1 MERGD
6 YCDWEG
12 GVETIVSKGSWKSSC
27 FIFVEWQAHIR
38 RRMQR
43 VLSGVVTLGYMMA
56 ERVLVTKGSTQQ
68 ESMWTTNLENSVS
81 CFLPIK
87 QLWVAIKMDLNKD

>member
-6 YCDWEG
+6 PCDWEG

-27 FIFVEWQAHIR
+27 LIFVEWQAHTR

-43 VLSGVVTLGYMMA
+43 VISGVVTLGYVMV
-56 ERVLVTKGSTQQ
+56 ERVLVTNGSTQQ
-68 ESMWTTNLENSVS
+68 ESMLEPQARKIVS
-81 CFLPIK
+81 LVLCP
-87 QLWVAIKMDLNKD
+87 

>member
-6 YCDWEG
+6 RCDWEG

-38 RRMQR
+38 SMQR
-43 VLSGVVTLGYMMA
+43 VLSGVVTLGYVMA
-56 ERVLVTKGSTQQ
+56 ER
-68 ESMWTTNLENSVS
+68 ES
-81 CFLPIK
+81 
-87 QLWVAIKMDLNKD
+87 